1 VAGDWFG
8 ELGLISGRRRSATVV
23 ADAECVL
30 VETPRKQM
38 LKLISSVAS
47 VKRRLDRTFVLRTL
61 QSIFPEVEHTF
72 LVDAAK
78 QADLKTFKKGDV
90 VFKEGDPGDALHVI
104 RRGSVKISQKD
115 AQGHDV
121 TRSYFSAGHYLGEI
135 ALLSDE
141 DSKRTASVTA
151 VVGCET
157 IVIKKSEF
165 RSLLAANPA
174 VNERFRK
181 VAEMRKIS
189 DATHD
194 HDRKQGQVLD
204 FLFGE
209 GITDASNVLVIDSDL
224 CVACD
229 NCETA
234 CAATHDGDSRLDRKG
249 GKFFAAVQVPI
260 SCRHCENP
268 LCMLDCPPDALTR
281 KPDGEIIIRD
291 SCIGCGNCSTNCP
304 YGVITMTHEKE
315 KGFDLLAWLGL
326 RKRKEGPAKAAKCD
340 MCSPLAA
347 GPACV
352 RACPT
357 GAAVRI
363 NPAQLGEMMRRK
375 GGMH

>member
-1 VAGDWFG
+1 
-8 ELGLISGRRRSATVV
+8 
-23 ADAECVL
+23 
-30 VETPRKQM
+30 M
-38 LKLISSVAS
+38 
-47 VKRRLDRTFVLRTL
+47 KRRIDRAFVLRTL
-61 QSIFPEVEHTF
+61 EGSIFPDVDPVF
-72 LVDAAK
+72 LAELARK
-78 QADLKTFKKGDV
+78 AQLKNFKKGEV
-90 VFKEGDPGDALHVI
+90 IFKEGDAGDALYVI

-115 AQGHDV
+115 AHGVDV
-121 TRSYFSAGHYLGEI
+121 TRAYFSAGHYIGEI

-141 DSKRTASVTA
+141 DARRTASVAA

-157 IVIKKSEF
+157 ILIQKTDF
-165 RSLLAANPA
+165 RALIATDPR
-174 VNERFRK
+174 VEERFRAL
-181 VAEMRKIS
+181 AELRKIG

-194 HDRKQGQVLD
+194 HNRKQGAVLD
-204 FLFGE
+204 FMFGE

-234 CAATHDGDSRLDRKG
+234 CAATHDGDSRLDRGG

-281 KPDGEIIIRD
+281 KPDGEIVIRD

-304 YGVITMTHEKE
+304 YGVMTMTHEKD
-315 KGFDLLAWLGL
+315 KRFDLLAWLGL
-326 RKRKEGPAKAAKCD
+326 RKRKEGPARAAKCD
-340 MCSPLAA
+340 MCSSLSG

-363 NPAQLGEMMRRK
+363 NPAELSNLMRRK
-375 GGMH
+375 GGMR